1 MMARRL
7 HQNRQKLKEQVMLSH
22 NELEKIRE
30 EREVLETWR
39 SYSRHV
45 VAEMLEACAICGS
58 VREKTQ
64 LSRCRWCDDVYIC
77 KEGDCAQQ
85 HQAELH
91 PAVAFWTW

>member
-1 MMARRL
+1 
-7 HQNRQKLKEQVMLSH
+7 MLSH
-22 NELEKIRE
+22 EELEKIRE

-45 VAEMLEACAICGS
+45 VADLLEACAICGTL
-58 VREKTQ
+58 REKVQ
-64 LSRCRWCDDVYIC
+64 LSRCRWCEDTYIC
-77 KEGDCAQQ
+77 KEGVCAQK